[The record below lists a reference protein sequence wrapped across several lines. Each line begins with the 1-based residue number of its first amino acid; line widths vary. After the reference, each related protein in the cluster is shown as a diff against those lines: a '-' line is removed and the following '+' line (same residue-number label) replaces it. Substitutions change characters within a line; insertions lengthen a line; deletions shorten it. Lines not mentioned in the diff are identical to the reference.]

1 MAKNRKNNLKGRA
14 TATFNVVSSITD
26 GVLRIVVTADATE
39 DDYDDYGQTV
49 NGTVALGKMVAIEG
63 RGATPITASERK
75 LAAQVALYMEA
86 GLDLETATA
95 TAAQVNSL

>member
-1 MAKNRKNNLKGRA
+1 MSNTNLKGRA

-39 DDYDDYGQTV
+39 DDFKDYSQTA
-49 NGTVALGKMVAIEG
+49 NGTVALGKMVAEEG
-63 RGATPITASERK
+63 KAATPVTASERK
-75 LAAQVALYMEA
+75 LAAQVALYMES

-95 TAAQVNSL
+95 IAAQVNSL